1 MESKFTD
8 MHALLKG
15 DSQAWKYYNMLP
27 DHVRDHISSSAD
39 TVNTFSSL
47 RAHAERLLHG
57 N

>member
-1 MESKFTD
+1 MESKYSD

-27 DHVRDHISSSAD
+27 DHVRDHIGSQAD

-47 RAHAERLLHG
+47 RAQAEHLLHG
-57 N
+57 D

>member
-1 MESKFTD
+1 MEFKFTD